1 MPERSLGQRLRG
13 FFVAQE
19 ELEARELREQAAEVG
34 AQSLASC
41 VPRSRV
47 TLRGTVTSVT
57 SDADNGWLEA
67 ELDDGS
73 GTVRLIWMGRTRIGC
88 ISPCARID
96 AASSSDAAATVWT
109 NDLTHDYVHENSA
122 YSS

>member
-1 MPERSLGQRLRG
+1 M
-13 FFVAQE
+13 
-19 ELEARELREQAAEVG
+19 
-34 AQSLASC
+34 
-41 VPRSRV
+41 PRSRV

-88 ISPCARID
+88 LLPGHALRVSGRL
-96 AASSSDAAATVWT
+96 ATADGVPAIY
-109 NDLTHDYVHENSA
+109 NPDYEIL
-122 YSS
+122 

>member
-1 MPERSLGQRLRG
+1 MPERSLGQRLRD

-67 ELDDGS
+67 EMNDGT
-73 GTVRLIWMGRTRIGC
+73 GTLRLIWMGRDRLSCLLPGRHIRVTGRL
-88 ISPCARID
+88 
-96 AASSSDAAATVWT
+96 AAVEGHPVIY
-109 NDLTHDYVHENSA
+109 NPDYEIL
-122 YSS
+122 

>member
-1 MPERSLGQRLRG
+1 MPESSLGDRLRG
-13 FFVAQE
+13 LFASQE
-19 ELEARELREQAAEVG
+19 ELEARELREQATDAG

-67 ELDDGS
+67 EMNDGT
-73 GTVRLIWMGRTRIGC
+73 GTLRLIWMGRDRLSCLLPGRHIRVTGRL
-88 ISPCARID
+88 
-96 AASSSDAAATVWT
+96 AAVEGHPVIY
-109 NDLTHDYVHENSA
+109 NPDYEILRG
-122 YSS
+122 

>member
-88 ISPCARID
+88 LLPGHALRVSGRLAIADGVPAIY
-96 AASSSDAAATVWT
+96 
-109 NDLTHDYVHENSA
+109 NPDYEIL
-122 YSS
+122 

>member
-1 MPERSLGQRLRG
+1 MPERSFGQRLRG

-88 ISPCARID
+88 LLPGHALRVSGRL
-96 AASSSDAAATVWT
+96 ATADGVPAIY
-109 NDLTHDYVHENSA
+109 NPDYEIL
-122 YSS
+122 